1 MNEQKYP
8 QFERLHILRTEAL
21 CSIRDRA
28 FDTLPLF
35 FEDYGNGIISGCR
48 PITTTNLITLG
59 AGVILHNNFLYL
71 IKEPMS
77 VEYSPTE
84 EYMLMK
90 IIFEPELVTEN
101 FTQRN
106 VNLILTPNLN
116 LSEFEMEICRFKLK
130 KGAVLRTNYTDFFD
144 RATEFDTVN
153 IINVPY
159 AAKGGSTLNPEILRA
174 FADDA
179 KNFSLDN
186 EDYNFC
192 LAALSGKILNSA
204 QIVFYIERRL
214 KIELPAPVTNQTLY
228 ENLCLILQEIKSGRR
243 RETFSTRRRR
253 REIMVE

>member
-35 FEDYGNGIISGCR
+35 FENYGNGIISGCR
-48 PITTTNLITLG
+48 PITTANLITLS

-84 EYMLMK
+84 EYMVMK

-101 FTQRN
+101 FTQKN

-116 LSEFEMEICRFKLK
+116 LSESEMEICRFKLK

-153 IINVPY
+153 TINVPY
-159 AAKGGSTLNPEILRA
+159 AANGGSTLAPEILRA
-174 FADDA
+174 FADEV
-179 KNFSLDN
+179 KNFSLES

-204 QIVFYIERRL
+204 QIIFYIERRL
-214 KIELPAPVTNQTLY
+214 KIELPAFVTNQTLY
-228 ENLCLILQEIKSGRR
+228 ENLCLILNEIKGGRR
-243 RETFSTRRRR
+243 REILGTRRRR

>member
-35 FEDYGNGIISGCR
+35 FENYGNGIISGCR
-48 PITTTNLITLG
+48 PITTANLITLS

-101 FTQRN
+101 FTQKN

-116 LSEFEMEICRFKLK
+116 LSESEMEICRFKLK

-159 AAKGGSTLNPEILRA
+159 AAAGGSTLAPKILRT
-174 FADDA
+174 FANEA
-179 KNFSLDN
+179 KNFSLEND
-186 EDYNFC
+186 DYNFC
-192 LAALSGKILNSA
+192 LAALNGNVMSVA
-204 QIVFYIERRL
+204 QILFYIERRL

-228 ENLCLILQEIKSGRR
+228 EHLCLILQEIKSGRR
-243 RETFSTRRRR
+243 RETFSARRRR
-253 REIMVE
+253 REIIVE